1 MTKNKLNI
9 AILLAAS
16 TLCAASCN
24 SYDIASRQQE
34 PGPAAS
40 SKSLITFAA
49 GCADQAPQ
57 KTAYQ
62 AGEAGTVAWI
72 NGDRISIFPVE
83 TTSNDLGTVIN
94 ANGASCQITG
104 LTDNASGYYA
114 LYPFDSKVICNY
126 GKISGLKIP
135 SKQVAAAGQY
145 DPKAD
150 IIINALMGAVGCLPT
165 ITAIECGKHVALAN
179 KETMVMAGPV
189 IWDKLAENPKSFI
202 TPIDSEHS
210 AIFQCLEGGNREKE
224 VEFLEITASGGPFRE
239 WPIEK
244 FENITVAD
252 ALNHPVWSM
261 GKKITID
268 SASMMNKGLEVLEAH
283 FLFHIPYEQIK
294 VVVHPQSM
302 VHSLVQFRDGSLMAQ
317 LGAPDMRIPIQVA
330 LTWPDRLPLKTNRLD
345 LPTLAKLTFFEP
357 DFNKFRCL
365 ALAFEAG
372 RRGGIVPAMMNAANE
387 VLVDRFLKGNL
398 KFTDI
403 PKYVEMVMEKAPNV
417 TGHLTLDQVLEA
429 DAEARR
435 MTEGFL
441 K

>member
-1 MTKNKLNI
+1 MKNVVLLGATGSIGTSSVDVILQHSDIFKLYAVAANSSVAKVAEI
-9 AILLAAS
+9 VRKFKVERVCMFDPNAAKELEKELGMKVLAGMEGLCELAA
-16 TLCAASCN
+16 
-24 SYDIASRQQE
+24 
-34 PGPAAS
+34 
-40 SKSLITFAA
+40 
-49 GCADQAPQ
+49 
-57 KTAYQ
+57 
-62 AGEAGTVAWI
+62 
-72 NGDRISIFPVE
+72 
-83 TTSNDLGTVIN
+83 
-94 ANGASCQITG
+94 
-104 LTDNASGYYA
+104 
-114 LYPFDSKVICNY
+114 
-126 GKISGLKIP
+126 
-135 SKQVAAAGQY
+135 

-165 ITAIECGKHVALAN
+165 ITAIEHGKHVALAN

-210 AIFQCLEGGNREKE
+210 AIFQCLSGRPEKE

-244 FENITVAD
+244 FESITVAD

-330 LTWPDRLPLKTNRLD
+330 LTWPDRRSRPSASTCRRSRNLRSSSRISTSSAASPSRSR
-345 LPTLAKLTFFEP
+345 P
-357 DFNKFRCL
+357 DAVAVSSPR
-365 ALAFEAG
+365 
-372 RRGGIVPAMMNAANE
+372 
-387 VLVDRFLKGNL
+387 
-398 KFTDI
+398 
-403 PKYVEMVMEKAPNV
+403 
-417 TGHLTLDQVLEA
+417 
-429 DAEARR
+429 
-435 MTEGFL
+435 
-441 K
+441 

>member
-1 MTKNKLNI
+1 MKKVCLLGATGSIGTSTLDV
-9 AILLAAS
+9 LEQHSDLFTLHSLAANS
-16 TLCAASCN
+16 SWQKVAEIVRKRHVKRVCMFDETAAAALKKELGMEVLVGMEGLRELAADPEV
-24 SYDIASRQQE
+24 DI
-34 PGPAAS
+34 
-40 SKSLITFAA
+40 
-49 GCADQAPQ
+49 
-57 KTAYQ
+57 
-62 AGEAGTVAWI
+62 
-72 NGDRISIFPVE
+72 
-83 TTSNDLGTVIN
+83 VIN
-94 ANGASCQITG
+94 S
-104 LTDNASGYYA
+104 
-114 LYPFDSKVICNY
+114 
-126 GKISGLKIP
+126 
-135 SKQVAAAGQY
+135 
-145 DPKAD
+145 
-150 IIINALMGAVGCLPT
+150 LMGAVGCLPT
-165 ITAIECGKHVALAN
+165 ITAIEQGKHVALAN

-210 AIFQCLEGGNREKE
+210 AIFQCLEGGKREKE

-283 FLFHIPYEQIK
+283 FLFHIPYDQIK

-330 LTWPDRLPLKTNRLD
+330 LTWPDRLQLETKRLD

-357 DFNKFRCL
+357 DFEKFRCL
-365 ALAFEAG
+365 ALAFDAG

-403 PKYVEMVMEKAPNV
+403 PKYVEKVMAKAPDV
-417 TGHLTLDQVLEA
+417 TGRLSLDQVLEA

-435 MTEGFL
+435 MTIDFL

>member
-1 MTKNKLNI
+1 MKNVVLLGATGSIGTSSVDVIQQHSDIFNLYAVAANSSVEKVAEIVRKYNVERICMFNEAAAKELEGVLGRKVL
-9 AILLAAS
+9 AGMDGLCELAA
-16 TLCAASCN
+16 
-24 SYDIASRQQE
+24 
-34 PGPAAS
+34 
-40 SKSLITFAA
+40 
-49 GCADQAPQ
+49 
-57 KTAYQ
+57 
-62 AGEAGTVAWI
+62 
-72 NGDRISIFPVE
+72 
-83 TTSNDLGTVIN
+83 
-94 ANGASCQITG
+94 
-104 LTDNASGYYA
+104 
-114 LYPFDSKVICNY
+114 
-126 GKISGLKIP
+126 
-135 SKQVAAAGQY
+135 

-165 ITAIECGKHVALAN
+165 ITAIEHGKHVALAN

-210 AIFQCLEGGNREKE
+210 AIFQCLEGGKRESE

-283 FLFHIPYEQIK
+283 FLFHIPYDQIK

-330 LTWPDRLPLKTNRLD
+330 LTWPDRLKLETKRLD

-365 ALAFEAG
+365 ALAFDAG

-403 PKYVEMVMEKAPNV
+403 PKYVEMVMDKAPNV
-417 TGHLTLDQVLEA
+417 TGHLSLEQVLEA
-429 DAEARR
+429 DKEARR
-435 MTEGFL
+435 MTEDFL
-441 K
+441 IRK

>member
-1 MTKNKLNI
+1 MMKNVVLLGATGSI
-9 AILLAAS
+9 GTSSVDVILQHSDIFNLYAVAANSSVAKVAEIVRKFKVERVCMFDPNAAKELEKELGMPVLVGMDGLCELAA
-16 TLCAASCN
+16 
-24 SYDIASRQQE
+24 
-34 PGPAAS
+34 
-40 SKSLITFAA
+40 
-49 GCADQAPQ
+49 
-57 KTAYQ
+57 
-62 AGEAGTVAWI
+62 
-72 NGDRISIFPVE
+72 
-83 TTSNDLGTVIN
+83 
-94 ANGASCQITG
+94 
-104 LTDNASGYYA
+104 
-114 LYPFDSKVICNY
+114 
-126 GKISGLKIP
+126 
-135 SKQVAAAGQY
+135 

-165 ITAIECGKHVALAN
+165 ITAIEHGKHVALAN

-210 AIFQCLEGGNREKE
+210 AIFQCLSGRPEKE

-244 FENITVAD
+244 FESITVAD

-330 LTWPDRLPLKTNRLD
+330 LTWPDRLPLETKRLD

-387 VLVDRFLKGNL
+387 VLVDAFLKGNL

-403 PKYVEMVMEKAPNV
+403 PKHVETIMKGAPTV

-429 DAEARR
+429 DAEARKL
-435 MTEGFL
+435 TAAL
-441 K
+441 IK

>member
-1 MTKNKLNI
+1 MKNVVLLGATGSIGTSSVDVIQQHSDIFNLYAVAANSSVEKVAEIVRKYNVERVCMFNEI
-9 AILLAAS
+9 AAKELEIVLGKKVLAGMDGLCELAA
-16 TLCAASCN
+16 
-24 SYDIASRQQE
+24 
-34 PGPAAS
+34 
-40 SKSLITFAA
+40 
-49 GCADQAPQ
+49 
-57 KTAYQ
+57 
-62 AGEAGTVAWI
+62 
-72 NGDRISIFPVE
+72 
-83 TTSNDLGTVIN
+83 
-94 ANGASCQITG
+94 
-104 LTDNASGYYA
+104 
-114 LYPFDSKVICNY
+114 DS
-126 GKISGLKIP
+126 
-135 SKQVAAAGQY
+135 
-145 DPKAD
+145 KAD

-165 ITAIECGKHVALAN
+165 ITAIEHGKHVALAN

-210 AIFQCLEGGNREKE
+210 AIFQCLEGGKRESE

-244 FENITVAD
+244 FKNITVAD

-283 FLFHIPYEQIK
+283 FLFHIPYDQIK

-330 LTWPDRLPLKTNRLD
+330 LTWPDRLKLETKRLD

-372 RRGGIVPAMMNAANE
+372 RRGGIVPSMMNAANE

-403 PKYVEMVMEKAPNV
+403 PKYVEMVMDKAPNV
-417 TGHLTLDQVLEA
+417 TGHLSLEQVLEA
-429 DAEARR
+429 DKEARR

>member
-1 MTKNKLNI
+1 MKNVVLLGATGSIGTSSVDVIQQHSDLFHLYAVAANSSVNKVAELVRKYNVERVCMFNEVAAKELEI
-9 AILLAAS
+9 VLGRKVLAGMEGLCELAA
-16 TLCAASCN
+16 
-24 SYDIASRQQE
+24 
-34 PGPAAS
+34 
-40 SKSLITFAA
+40 
-49 GCADQAPQ
+49 
-57 KTAYQ
+57 
-62 AGEAGTVAWI
+62 
-72 NGDRISIFPVE
+72 
-83 TTSNDLGTVIN
+83 
-94 ANGASCQITG
+94 
-104 LTDNASGYYA
+104 
-114 LYPFDSKVICNY
+114 
-126 GKISGLKIP
+126 
-135 SKQVAAAGQY
+135 

-150 IIINALMGAVGCLPT
+150 IIVNALMGAVGCLPT
-165 ITAIECGKHVALAN
+165 ITAIEHGKHVALAN

-210 AIFQCLEGGNREKE
+210 AIFQCLEGGKREHE

-244 FENITVAD
+244 FEKITVAD

-283 FLFHIPYEQIK
+283 FLFHIPYDQIK

-330 LTWPDRLPLKTNRLD
+330 LTWPDRLKLETKRLD

-357 DFNKFRCL
+357 DFSKFRCL

-372 RRGGIVPAMMNAANE
+372 RRGGIVPSMMNAANE

-417 TGHLTLDQVLEA
+417 TGHLSLEQVLEA
-429 DAEARR
+429 DKEARL

>member
-1 MTKNKLNI
+1 MKNVVLLGATGSIGTSSVDVIHQHSDIFNLYAVAANSSVEKVAEIVRKYNVERVCMFNEVAAKELEI
-9 AILLAAS
+9 VLGRKVLAGMDGLCELAA
-16 TLCAASCN
+16 
-24 SYDIASRQQE
+24 
-34 PGPAAS
+34 
-40 SKSLITFAA
+40 
-49 GCADQAPQ
+49 
-57 KTAYQ
+57 
-62 AGEAGTVAWI
+62 
-72 NGDRISIFPVE
+72 
-83 TTSNDLGTVIN
+83 
-94 ANGASCQITG
+94 
-104 LTDNASGYYA
+104 
-114 LYPFDSKVICNY
+114 
-126 GKISGLKIP
+126 
-135 SKQVAAAGQY
+135 

-165 ITAIECGKHVALAN
+165 ITAIEHGKHVALAN

-210 AIFQCLEGGNREKE
+210 AIFQCLEGGKRESE

-283 FLFHIPYEQIK
+283 FLFHIPYDQIK

-330 LTWPDRLPLKTNRLD
+330 LTWPDRLKLETKRLD

-372 RRGGIVPAMMNAANE
+372 RRGGIVPSMMNAANE

-417 TGHLTLDQVLEA
+417 TGHLSLEQVLEA
-429 DAEARR
+429 DKEARL

>member
-1 MTKNKLNI
+1 MKNVVLLGATGSI
-9 AILLAAS
+9 GTSSVDVILQHSDIFNLYAVAANSSVAKVAEIVRKFKVERVCMFDPNAAKELEKELGMPVLAGMEGLCELAA
-16 TLCAASCN
+16 
-24 SYDIASRQQE
+24 
-34 PGPAAS
+34 
-40 SKSLITFAA
+40 
-49 GCADQAPQ
+49 
-57 KTAYQ
+57 
-62 AGEAGTVAWI
+62 
-72 NGDRISIFPVE
+72 
-83 TTSNDLGTVIN
+83 
-94 ANGASCQITG
+94 
-104 LTDNASGYYA
+104 
-114 LYPFDSKVICNY
+114 
-126 GKISGLKIP
+126 
-135 SKQVAAAGQY
+135 

-165 ITAIECGKHVALAN
+165 ITAIEHGKHVALAN

-210 AIFQCLEGGNREKE
+210 AIFQCLSGRPEKE

-244 FENITVAD
+244 FESITVAD

-330 LTWPDRLPLKTNRLD
+330 LTWPDRLPLETKRLD

-387 VLVDRFLKGNL
+387 VANAAFREG
-398 KFTDI
+398 TC
-403 PKYVEMVMEKAPNV
+403 
-417 TGHLTLDQVLEA
+417 
-429 DAEARR
+429 
-435 MTEGFL
+435 GFL
-441 K
+441 DIERIVGSVMSGARVERVDCLEQLRECDARAREAARKVLAEV

>member
-1 MTKNKLNI
+1 MKNVVLLGATGSIGTSSVDVIHQHSDIFNLYAVAANSSVEKVAEIVRKYNVERVCMFNEAAAKELEGVLGKKVL
-9 AILLAAS
+9 AGMDGLCELAA
-16 TLCAASCN
+16 
-24 SYDIASRQQE
+24 
-34 PGPAAS
+34 
-40 SKSLITFAA
+40 
-49 GCADQAPQ
+49 
-57 KTAYQ
+57 
-62 AGEAGTVAWI
+62 
-72 NGDRISIFPVE
+72 
-83 TTSNDLGTVIN
+83 
-94 ANGASCQITG
+94 
-104 LTDNASGYYA
+104 
-114 LYPFDSKVICNY
+114 
-126 GKISGLKIP
+126 
-135 SKQVAAAGQY
+135 

-165 ITAIECGKHVALAN
+165 ITAIEHGKHVALAN

-210 AIFQCLEGGNREKE
+210 AIFQCLEGGKREHE

-283 FLFHIPYEQIK
+283 FLFHIPYDQIK

-330 LTWPDRLPLKTNRLD
+330 LTWPDRLKLETKRLD

-372 RRGGIVPAMMNAANE
+372 RRGGIVPSMMNAANE

-417 TGHLTLDQVLEA
+417 TGHLSLEQVLEA
-429 DAEARR
+429 DKEARL

>member
-1 MTKNKLNI
+1 MKNVVLLGATGSIGTSSVDVILQHSDIFKLYAVAANSSVAKVAEI
-9 AILLAAS
+9 VRKFKVERVCMFDPNAAKELGMSVLAGMDGLCELAA
-16 TLCAASCN
+16 
-24 SYDIASRQQE
+24 
-34 PGPAAS
+34 
-40 SKSLITFAA
+40 
-49 GCADQAPQ
+49 
-57 KTAYQ
+57 
-62 AGEAGTVAWI
+62 
-72 NGDRISIFPVE
+72 
-83 TTSNDLGTVIN
+83 
-94 ANGASCQITG
+94 
-104 LTDNASGYYA
+104 
-114 LYPFDSKVICNY
+114 
-126 GKISGLKIP
+126 
-135 SKQVAAAGQY
+135 

-165 ITAIECGKHVALAN
+165 ITAIEHGKHVALAN

-210 AIFQCLEGGNREKE
+210 AIFQCLSGRPEKE

-244 FENITVAD
+244 FEQITVAD

-330 LTWPDRLPLKTNRLD
+330 LTWPDRLPLETKRLD

-387 VLVDRFLKGNL
+387 VLVDAFLKGNL

-403 PKYVEMVMEKAPNV
+403 PKHVETIMTNAPTVM
-417 TGHLTLDQVLEA
+417 GHLTLDQVLEA
-429 DAEARR
+429 DDEARR
-435 MTEGFL
+435 LTAAL
-441 K
+441 IK

>member
-1 MTKNKLNI
+1 MKNVVLLGATGSIGTSSVDVIQQHSDLFHLYAVAANSSVNKVAEIVRKYNVERVCMFNEVAAKELEI
-9 AILLAAS
+9 VLGRKVLVGMEGLCELAA
-16 TLCAASCN
+16 
-24 SYDIASRQQE
+24 
-34 PGPAAS
+34 
-40 SKSLITFAA
+40 
-49 GCADQAPQ
+49 
-57 KTAYQ
+57 
-62 AGEAGTVAWI
+62 
-72 NGDRISIFPVE
+72 
-83 TTSNDLGTVIN
+83 
-94 ANGASCQITG
+94 
-104 LTDNASGYYA
+104 
-114 LYPFDSKVICNY
+114 
-126 GKISGLKIP
+126 
-135 SKQVAAAGQY
+135 

-165 ITAIECGKHVALAN
+165 ITAIEHGKHVALAN

-210 AIFQCLEGGNREKE
+210 AIFQCLEGGKREHE

-239 WPIEK
+239 WPVEK
-244 FENITVAD
+244 FEKITVAD

-283 FLFHIPYEQIK
+283 FLFHIPYDQIK

-330 LTWPDRLPLKTNRLD
+330 LTWPDRLKLETKRLD

-372 RRGGIVPAMMNAANE
+372 RRGGIVPSMMNAANE

-417 TGHLTLDQVLEA
+417 TGHLSLEQVLEA
-429 DAEARR
+429 DKEARL

>member
-1 MTKNKLNI
+1 MKNVVLLGATGSIGTSSVDVIQQHSDIFNLYAVAANSSVEKVAEIVRKYNVERVCMFNEAAAKELEI
-9 AILLAAS
+9 VLGKKVLAGMEGLCELAA
-16 TLCAASCN
+16 
-24 SYDIASRQQE
+24 
-34 PGPAAS
+34 
-40 SKSLITFAA
+40 
-49 GCADQAPQ
+49 
-57 KTAYQ
+57 
-62 AGEAGTVAWI
+62 
-72 NGDRISIFPVE
+72 
-83 TTSNDLGTVIN
+83 
-94 ANGASCQITG
+94 
-104 LTDNASGYYA
+104 
-114 LYPFDSKVICNY
+114 
-126 GKISGLKIP
+126 
-135 SKQVAAAGQY
+135 

-165 ITAIECGKHVALAN
+165 ITAIEHGKHVALAN

-210 AIFQCLEGGNREKE
+210 AIFQCLEGGKRESE

-244 FENITVAD
+244 FKNITVAD

-283 FLFHIPYEQIK
+283 FLFHIPYDQIK

-330 LTWPDRLPLKTNRLD
+330 LTWPDRLKLETKRLD

-365 ALAFEAG
+365 ALAFDAG

-417 TGHLTLDQVLEA
+417 TGHLSLEQVLEA
-429 DAEARR
+429 DKEARR

>member
-1 MTKNKLNI
+1 MSWFLGRDFSLFYLCGKSKQIFRGFEMKNVVLLGATGSIGTSSVDVIQQHSDIFNLYAVAANSSVQKVAEIVRKYNVERVCMFNEAAAKELEGMLGKKVL
-9 AILLAAS
+9 AGMDGLCELAA
-16 TLCAASCN
+16 
-24 SYDIASRQQE
+24 
-34 PGPAAS
+34 
-40 SKSLITFAA
+40 
-49 GCADQAPQ
+49 
-57 KTAYQ
+57 
-62 AGEAGTVAWI
+62 
-72 NGDRISIFPVE
+72 
-83 TTSNDLGTVIN
+83 
-94 ANGASCQITG
+94 
-104 LTDNASGYYA
+104 
-114 LYPFDSKVICNY
+114 
-126 GKISGLKIP
+126 
-135 SKQVAAAGQY
+135 

-165 ITAIECGKHVALAN
+165 ITAIEHGKHVALAN

-210 AIFQCLEGGNREKE
+210 AIFQCLEGGKRESE

-283 FLFHIPYEQIK
+283 FLFHIPYDQIK

-330 LTWPDRLPLKTNRLD
+330 LTWPDRLKLETKRLD

-372 RRGGIVPAMMNAANE
+372 RRGGIVPSMMNAANE

-417 TGHLTLDQVLEA
+417 TGHLSLEQVLEA
-429 DAEARR
+429 DKEARL

>member
-1 MTKNKLNI
+1 MKNVVLLGATGSIGTSSVDVIQQHSDLFHLYAVAANSSVNKVAELVRKYNVERVCMFNEVAAKELEI
-9 AILLAAS
+9 VLGRKVLAGMEGLCELAA
-16 TLCAASCN
+16 
-24 SYDIASRQQE
+24 
-34 PGPAAS
+34 
-40 SKSLITFAA
+40 
-49 GCADQAPQ
+49 
-57 KTAYQ
+57 
-62 AGEAGTVAWI
+62 
-72 NGDRISIFPVE
+72 
-83 TTSNDLGTVIN
+83 
-94 ANGASCQITG
+94 
-104 LTDNASGYYA
+104 
-114 LYPFDSKVICNY
+114 
-126 GKISGLKIP
+126 
-135 SKQVAAAGQY
+135 

-165 ITAIECGKHVALAN
+165 ITAIEHGKHVALAN

-189 IWDKLAENPKSFI
+189 IWDKLAENPKSYI

-210 AIFQCLEGGNREKE
+210 AIFQCLEGGKRESE

-283 FLFHIPYEQIK
+283 FLFHIPYDQIK

-330 LTWPDRLPLKTNRLD
+330 LTWPDRLKLETKRLD

-372 RRGGIVPAMMNAANE
+372 RRGGIVPSMMNAANE

-403 PKYVEMVMEKAPNV
+403 PKYVEMVMDKAPNV
-417 TGHLTLDQVLEA
+417 TGHLSLEQVLEA
-429 DAEARR
+429 DKEARL

>member
-1 MTKNKLNI
+1 MKNVVLLGATGSIGTSSVDVIHQHSDIFNLYAVAANSSVEKVAEIVRKYNVERVCMFNETAAKELEGVLGKKVL
-9 AILLAAS
+9 AGMDGLCELAA
-16 TLCAASCN
+16 
-24 SYDIASRQQE
+24 
-34 PGPAAS
+34 
-40 SKSLITFAA
+40 
-49 GCADQAPQ
+49 
-57 KTAYQ
+57 
-62 AGEAGTVAWI
+62 
-72 NGDRISIFPVE
+72 
-83 TTSNDLGTVIN
+83 
-94 ANGASCQITG
+94 
-104 LTDNASGYYA
+104 
-114 LYPFDSKVICNY
+114 
-126 GKISGLKIP
+126 
-135 SKQVAAAGQY
+135 

-165 ITAIECGKHVALAN
+165 ITAIEHGKHVALAN

-210 AIFQCLEGGNREKE
+210 AIFQCLEGGKRESE

-283 FLFHIPYEQIK
+283 FLFHIPYDQIK

-330 LTWPDRLPLKTNRLD
+330 LTWPDRLKLETKRLD

-365 ALAFEAG
+365 ALAFDAG

-403 PKYVEMVMEKAPNV
+403 PKYVEMVMDKAPNV
-417 TGHLTLDQVLEA
+417 TGHLSLEQVLEA
-429 DAEARR
+429 DKEARR
-435 MTEGFL
+435 MTEDFL

>member
-1 MTKNKLNI
+1 MKNVVLLGATGSIGTSSVDVILQHSDIFKLYAVAANSSVDKVAEI
-9 AILLAAS
+9 VRKFKVERVCMFNEVAAKELEKVIGMPVLAGMDGLCELAA
-16 TLCAASCN
+16 
-24 SYDIASRQQE
+24 
-34 PGPAAS
+34 
-40 SKSLITFAA
+40 
-49 GCADQAPQ
+49 
-57 KTAYQ
+57 
-62 AGEAGTVAWI
+62 
-72 NGDRISIFPVE
+72 
-83 TTSNDLGTVIN
+83 
-94 ANGASCQITG
+94 
-104 LTDNASGYYA
+104 
-114 LYPFDSKVICNY
+114 
-126 GKISGLKIP
+126 
-135 SKQVAAAGQY
+135 

-165 ITAIECGKHVALAN
+165 ITAIEHGKHVALAN

-210 AIFQCLEGGNREKE
+210 AIFQCLSGRPEKE

-244 FENITVAD
+244 FESITVAD

-294 VVVHPQSM
+294 VIVHPQSM

-330 LTWPDRLPLKTNRLD
+330 LTWPDRLPLETKRLD
-345 LPTLAKLTFFEP
+345 LPTLQKLTFFEP

-387 VLVDRFLKGNL
+387 VLVDAFLKGNL

-403 PKYVEMVMEKAPNV
+403 PKHVETIMAGAPTV

-429 DAEARR
+429 DAEARKL
-435 MTEGFL
+435 TEAL
-441 K
+441 IK

>member
-1 MTKNKLNI
+1 MKNVVLLGATGSIGTSSVDVILQHSDIFKLYAVAANSSVAKVAEI
-9 AILLAAS
+9 VRKFKVERVCMFDPNAAKELEKELGKPVLAGMEGLCELAA
-16 TLCAASCN
+16 
-24 SYDIASRQQE
+24 
-34 PGPAAS
+34 
-40 SKSLITFAA
+40 
-49 GCADQAPQ
+49 
-57 KTAYQ
+57 
-62 AGEAGTVAWI
+62 
-72 NGDRISIFPVE
+72 
-83 TTSNDLGTVIN
+83 
-94 ANGASCQITG
+94 
-104 LTDNASGYYA
+104 
-114 LYPFDSKVICNY
+114 
-126 GKISGLKIP
+126 
-135 SKQVAAAGQY
+135 

-165 ITAIECGKHVALAN
+165 ITAIEHGKHVALAN

-210 AIFQCLEGGNREKE
+210 AIFQCLSGRPEKE

-244 FENITVAD
+244 FESITVAD

-330 LTWPDRLPLKTNRLD
+330 LTWPDRLPLETKRLD

-387 VLVDRFLKGNL
+387 VLVDAFLKGNL

-403 PKYVEMVMEKAPNV
+403 PKHVETIMADAPTV
-417 TGHLTLDQVLEA
+417 SGHLTLDQVLEA
-429 DAEARR
+429 DAEARKL
-435 MTEGFL
+435 TAAL
-441 K
+441 IK

>member
-1 MTKNKLNI
+1 MKNVVLLGATGSIGTSSVDVILQHADIFKLYAVAANSSVAKVAEI
-9 AILLAAS
+9 VRKFKVERVCMFDPNAAKELEKELGMPVLAGMEGLCELAA
-16 TLCAASCN
+16 
-24 SYDIASRQQE
+24 
-34 PGPAAS
+34 
-40 SKSLITFAA
+40 
-49 GCADQAPQ
+49 
-57 KTAYQ
+57 
-62 AGEAGTVAWI
+62 
-72 NGDRISIFPVE
+72 
-83 TTSNDLGTVIN
+83 
-94 ANGASCQITG
+94 
-104 LTDNASGYYA
+104 
-114 LYPFDSKVICNY
+114 
-126 GKISGLKIP
+126 
-135 SKQVAAAGQY
+135 

-165 ITAIECGKHVALAN
+165 ITAIEHGKHVALAN

-210 AIFQCLEGGNREKE
+210 AIFQCLSGRPEKE

-244 FENITVAD
+244 FESITVAD

-330 LTWPDRLPLKTNRLD
+330 LTWPDRLPLETKRLD

-365 ALAFEAG
+365 SLAFEAG

-387 VLVDRFLKGNL
+387 VLVDAFLKGNL

-403 PKYVEMVMEKAPNV
+403 PKHVETIMTGAPTV
-417 TGHLTLDQVLEA
+417 SGHLTLDQVLEA

-435 MTEGFL
+435 LTAAL
-441 K
+441 IK

>member
-1 MTKNKLNI
+1 MKNVVLLGATGSIGTSSVDVILQHSDIFKLYAVAANSSVAKVAEI
-9 AILLAAS
+9 VRKFKVERVCMFDPNAAKELEKELGMPVLAGMEGLCELAA
-16 TLCAASCN
+16 
-24 SYDIASRQQE
+24 
-34 PGPAAS
+34 
-40 SKSLITFAA
+40 
-49 GCADQAPQ
+49 
-57 KTAYQ
+57 
-62 AGEAGTVAWI
+62 
-72 NGDRISIFPVE
+72 
-83 TTSNDLGTVIN
+83 
-94 ANGASCQITG
+94 
-104 LTDNASGYYA
+104 
-114 LYPFDSKVICNY
+114 
-126 GKISGLKIP
+126 
-135 SKQVAAAGQY
+135 

-165 ITAIECGKHVALAN
+165 ITAIEHGKYVALAN

-210 AIFQCLEGGNREKE
+210 AIFQCLSGRPEKE

-244 FENITVAD
+244 FESITVAD

-330 LTWPDRLPLKTNRLD
+330 LTWPDRLPLETKRLD

-387 VLVDRFLKGNL
+387 VLVDAFLKGNL

-403 PKYVEMVMEKAPNV
+403 PKHVETIMAGAPTV
-417 TGHLTLDQVLEA
+417 SGHLTLDQVLEA
-429 DAEARR
+429 DAEARKL
-435 MTEGFL
+435 TAAL
-441 K
+441 IK

>member
-1 MTKNKLNI
+1 MKNVVLLGATGSIGTSSVDVILQHSDIFKLYAVAANSSVAKVAEI
-9 AILLAAS
+9 VRKFKVERVCMFDPNAAKELEKELGIKVLAGMEGLCELAA
-16 TLCAASCN
+16 
-24 SYDIASRQQE
+24 
-34 PGPAAS
+34 
-40 SKSLITFAA
+40 
-49 GCADQAPQ
+49 
-57 KTAYQ
+57 
-62 AGEAGTVAWI
+62 
-72 NGDRISIFPVE
+72 
-83 TTSNDLGTVIN
+83 
-94 ANGASCQITG
+94 
-104 LTDNASGYYA
+104 
-114 LYPFDSKVICNY
+114 
-126 GKISGLKIP
+126 
-135 SKQVAAAGQY
+135 

-165 ITAIECGKHVALAN
+165 ITAIEHGKHVALAN

-210 AIFQCLEGGNREKE
+210 AIFQCLSGRPEKE

-244 FENITVAD
+244 FEQITVAD
-252 ALNHPVWSM
+252 ALNHPVWNM

-330 LTWPDRLPLKTNRLD
+330 LTWPDRLPLETKRLD

-387 VLVDRFLKGNL
+387 VLVDAFLKGNL

-403 PKYVEMVMEKAPNV
+403 PKHVETIMTGAPTVM
-417 TGHLTLDQVLEA
+417 GHLTLDQVLEA
-429 DAEARR
+429 DAEARKL
-435 MTEGFL
+435 TEALL
-441 K
+441 KSK

>member
-1 MTKNKLNI
+1 MKNVVLLGATGSIGTSTVDVCLQHSDLFKVYAVAANSSVEKVAEIVRKFKVERVCMFKPEAAKELSALLNMPV
-9 AILLAAS
+9 LSGMEGLCELAA
-16 TLCAASCN
+16 
-24 SYDIASRQQE
+24 
-34 PGPAAS
+34 
-40 SKSLITFAA
+40 
-49 GCADQAPQ
+49 
-57 KTAYQ
+57 
-62 AGEAGTVAWI
+62 
-72 NGDRISIFPVE
+72 
-83 TTSNDLGTVIN
+83 
-94 ANGASCQITG
+94 
-104 LTDNASGYYA
+104 
-114 LYPFDSKVICNY
+114 
-126 GKISGLKIP
+126 
-135 SKQVAAAGQY
+135 

-165 ITAIECGKHVALAN
+165 ITAIEHGKHVALAN

-189 IWDKLAENPKSFI
+189 IWDKLAENPKAFI

-210 AIFQCLEGGNREKE
+210 AIFQCLADRPNKE
-224 VEFLEITASGGPFRE
+224 VECLEITASGGPFRT
-239 WPIEK
+239 WDIER

-261 GKKITID
+261 GRKITID

-330 LTWPDRLPLKTNRLD
+330 LTWPERLPLETKRLD
-345 LPTLAKLTFFEP
+345 LPTLGQLTFFEP

-372 RRGGIVPAMMNAANE
+372 RRGGVVPAMMNAANE
-387 VLVDRFLKGNL
+387 VLVDRFLDGKL

-403 PKYVEMVMEKAPNV
+403 PRHVETIINGAPNL
-417 TGHLTLDQVLEA
+417 TGHLTLEQVLEA

-435 MTEGFL
+435 LTL
-441 K
+441 DLIK

>member
-1 MTKNKLNI
+1 MKNVVLLGATGSIGTSSVDVIHQHSDIFNLYAVAANSSVEKVAEIVRKYNVERVCMFNETAAKELEGVLGRKVL
-9 AILLAAS
+9 AGMDGLCELAA
-16 TLCAASCN
+16 
-24 SYDIASRQQE
+24 
-34 PGPAAS
+34 
-40 SKSLITFAA
+40 
-49 GCADQAPQ
+49 
-57 KTAYQ
+57 
-62 AGEAGTVAWI
+62 
-72 NGDRISIFPVE
+72 
-83 TTSNDLGTVIN
+83 
-94 ANGASCQITG
+94 
-104 LTDNASGYYA
+104 
-114 LYPFDSKVICNY
+114 
-126 GKISGLKIP
+126 
-135 SKQVAAAGQY
+135 

-165 ITAIECGKHVALAN
+165 ITAIEHGKHVALAN

-189 IWDKLAENPKSFI
+189 IWDKLAENPKSVI

-210 AIFQCLEGGNREKE
+210 AIFQCLEGGKRESE

-283 FLFHIPYEQIK
+283 FLFHIPYDQIK

-330 LTWPDRLPLKTNRLD
+330 LTWPDRLKLETKRLD

-365 ALAFEAG
+365 ALAFDAG
-372 RRGGIVPAMMNAANE
+372 RRGGIVPSMMNAANE

-403 PKYVEMVMEKAPNV
+403 PKYVEMVMDKAPNV
-417 TGHLTLDQVLEA
+417 TGHLSLEQVLEA
-429 DAEARR
+429 DKEARF

>member
-1 MTKNKLNI
+1 MKNVVLLGATGSI
-9 AILLAAS
+9 GTSSVDVILQHSDIFNLYAVAANSSVAKVAEIVRKFKVERVCMFDPNAAKELEKELGMPVLAGMEGLCELAA
-16 TLCAASCN
+16 
-24 SYDIASRQQE
+24 
-34 PGPAAS
+34 
-40 SKSLITFAA
+40 
-49 GCADQAPQ
+49 
-57 KTAYQ
+57 
-62 AGEAGTVAWI
+62 
-72 NGDRISIFPVE
+72 
-83 TTSNDLGTVIN
+83 
-94 ANGASCQITG
+94 
-104 LTDNASGYYA
+104 
-114 LYPFDSKVICNY
+114 
-126 GKISGLKIP
+126 
-135 SKQVAAAGQY
+135 

-165 ITAIECGKHVALAN
+165 ITAIEHGKHVALAN

-210 AIFQCLEGGNREKE
+210 AIFQCLSGRPEKE

-244 FENITVAD
+244 FESITVAD

-330 LTWPDRLPLKTNRLD
+330 LTWPDRLPLETKRLD

-387 VLVDRFLKGNL
+387 VLVDAFLKGNL

-403 PKYVEMVMEKAPNV
+403 PKHVEAIMTGAPTV
-417 TGHLTLDQVLEA
+417 SGHLTLDQVLEA
-429 DAEARR
+429 DAEARKL
-435 MTEGFL
+435 TAAL
-441 K
+441 IK

>member
-1 MTKNKLNI
+1 MKNVVLLGATGSI
-9 AILLAAS
+9 GTSSVDVILQHSDIFNLYAVAANSSVAKVAEIVRKFKVERVCMFDPNAAKELEKELGMPVLAGMEGLCELAA
-16 TLCAASCN
+16 
-24 SYDIASRQQE
+24 
-34 PGPAAS
+34 
-40 SKSLITFAA
+40 
-49 GCADQAPQ
+49 
-57 KTAYQ
+57 
-62 AGEAGTVAWI
+62 
-72 NGDRISIFPVE
+72 
-83 TTSNDLGTVIN
+83 
-94 ANGASCQITG
+94 
-104 LTDNASGYYA
+104 
-114 LYPFDSKVICNY
+114 
-126 GKISGLKIP
+126 
-135 SKQVAAAGQY
+135 

-165 ITAIECGKHVALAN
+165 ITAIEHGKHVALAN

-210 AIFQCLEGGNREKE
+210 AIFQCLSGRPEKE

-239 WPIEK
+239 WPFEK
-244 FENITVAD
+244 FESITVAD

-330 LTWPDRLPLKTNRLD
+330 LTWPDRLPLETKRLD

-387 VLVDRFLKGNL
+387 VLVDAFLKGNL

-403 PKYVEMVMEKAPNV
+403 PKHVETIMNGAPTV

-429 DAEARR
+429 DVEARKL
-435 MTEGFL
+435 TAAL
-441 K
+441 IK

>member
-1 MTKNKLNI
+1 MKNVVLLGATGSIGTSSVDVIHQHSDIFNLYAVAANSSVEKVAEIVRKYNVERVCMFNETAAKELEGVLGKKVL
-9 AILLAAS
+9 AGMDGLCELAA
-16 TLCAASCN
+16 
-24 SYDIASRQQE
+24 
-34 PGPAAS
+34 
-40 SKSLITFAA
+40 
-49 GCADQAPQ
+49 
-57 KTAYQ
+57 
-62 AGEAGTVAWI
+62 
-72 NGDRISIFPVE
+72 
-83 TTSNDLGTVIN
+83 
-94 ANGASCQITG
+94 
-104 LTDNASGYYA
+104 
-114 LYPFDSKVICNY
+114 
-126 GKISGLKIP
+126 
-135 SKQVAAAGQY
+135 

-165 ITAIECGKHVALAN
+165 ITAIEHGKHVALAN

-210 AIFQCLEGGNREKE
+210 AIFQCLEGGKRESE

-283 FLFHIPYEQIK
+283 FLFHIPYDQIK

-330 LTWPDRLPLKTNRLD
+330 LTWPERLKLETKRLD

-365 ALAFEAG
+365 ALAFDAG
-372 RRGGIVPAMMNAANE
+372 RRGGVVPAMMNAANE

-403 PKYVEMVMEKAPNV
+403 PKYVEMVMDKAPNV
-417 TGHLTLDQVLEA
+417 TGHLSLERVLEA
-429 DAEARR
+429 DKEARL

>member
-1 MTKNKLNI
+1 MKNVVLLGATGSIGTSSVDVIHQHSDILNLYAVAANSSVEKVAEI
-9 AILLAAS
+9 VRKYNVERVCMFNETAAKELEGVLGKKVLAGMDGLCELAA
-16 TLCAASCN
+16 
-24 SYDIASRQQE
+24 
-34 PGPAAS
+34 
-40 SKSLITFAA
+40 
-49 GCADQAPQ
+49 
-57 KTAYQ
+57 
-62 AGEAGTVAWI
+62 
-72 NGDRISIFPVE
+72 
-83 TTSNDLGTVIN
+83 
-94 ANGASCQITG
+94 
-104 LTDNASGYYA
+104 
-114 LYPFDSKVICNY
+114 
-126 GKISGLKIP
+126 
-135 SKQVAAAGQY
+135 

-165 ITAIECGKHVALAN
+165 ITAIEHGKHVALAN

-189 IWDKLAENPKSFI
+189 IWDKLAENPKYFI

-210 AIFQCLEGGNREKE
+210 AIFQCLEGGKRESE

-283 FLFHIPYEQIK
+283 FLFHIPYDQIK

-330 LTWPDRLPLKTNRLD
+330 LTWPDRLKLETKRLD

-372 RRGGIVPAMMNAANE
+372 RRGGIVPSMMNAANE
-387 VLVDRFLKGNL
+387 VLVDRFLKGNR

-417 TGHLTLDQVLEA
+417 TGHLSLEQVLEA
-429 DAEARR
+429 DKEARL

>member
-1 MTKNKLNI
+1 MKNVVLLGATGSIGTSSVDVIQQHSDIFNLYAVAANSSVEKVAEIVRKYNVERVCMFNEAAAKELEGVLGKKVL
-9 AILLAAS
+9 AGMDGLCELAA
-16 TLCAASCN
+16 
-24 SYDIASRQQE
+24 
-34 PGPAAS
+34 
-40 SKSLITFAA
+40 
-49 GCADQAPQ
+49 
-57 KTAYQ
+57 
-62 AGEAGTVAWI
+62 
-72 NGDRISIFPVE
+72 
-83 TTSNDLGTVIN
+83 
-94 ANGASCQITG
+94 
-104 LTDNASGYYA
+104 
-114 LYPFDSKVICNY
+114 
-126 GKISGLKIP
+126 
-135 SKQVAAAGQY
+135 

-165 ITAIECGKHVALAN
+165 ITAIEHGKHVALAN

-210 AIFQCLEGGNREKE
+210 AIFQCLEGGKRESE

-283 FLFHIPYEQIK
+283 FLFHIPYDQIK

-330 LTWPDRLPLKTNRLD
+330 LTWPDRLKIETKRLD

-365 ALAFEAG
+365 ALAFDAG

-403 PKYVEMVMEKAPNV
+403 PKYVEMVMDEAPNV
-417 TGHLTLDQVLEA
+417 TGHLSLEQVLEA
-429 DAEARR
+429 DKEARL

>member
-1 MTKNKLNI
+1 MKNVVLLGATGSIGTSTVDVCLQHSDLFKVYAVAANSSVEKVAEIVRKFHVERVCMFKPEAAKELSAMLNMPV
-9 AILLAAS
+9 LSGMEGLCELAA
-16 TLCAASCN
+16 
-24 SYDIASRQQE
+24 
-34 PGPAAS
+34 
-40 SKSLITFAA
+40 
-49 GCADQAPQ
+49 
-57 KTAYQ
+57 
-62 AGEAGTVAWI
+62 
-72 NGDRISIFPVE
+72 
-83 TTSNDLGTVIN
+83 
-94 ANGASCQITG
+94 
-104 LTDNASGYYA
+104 
-114 LYPFDSKVICNY
+114 
-126 GKISGLKIP
+126 
-135 SKQVAAAGQY
+135 

-165 ITAIECGKHVALAN
+165 ITAIEHGKHVALAN

-189 IWDKLAENPKSFI
+189 IWDKLAENPKAFI

-210 AIFQCLEGGNREKE
+210 AIFQCLADRPNKE
-224 VEFLEITASGGPFRE
+224 VECLEITASGGPFRT

-261 GKKITID
+261 GRKITID

-330 LTWPDRLPLKTNRLD
+330 LTWPERLPLETKRLD
-345 LPTLAKLTFFEP
+345 LPTLGQLTFFEP

-372 RRGGIVPAMMNAANE
+372 RRGGVVPAMMNAANE
-387 VLVDRFLKGNL
+387 VLVDRFLDGKL

-403 PKYVEMVMEKAPNV
+403 PRHVETIINGAPNL

-435 MTEGFL
+435 LTL
-441 K
+441 DLIK

>member
-1 MTKNKLNI
+1 MKNVVLLGATGSI
-9 AILLAAS
+9 GTSSVDVILQHSDIFNLYAVAANSSVHKVAEIVRKYKVERVCMFDPNAAKELEGILGMKVLAGMDGLCELAA
-16 TLCAASCN
+16 
-24 SYDIASRQQE
+24 
-34 PGPAAS
+34 
-40 SKSLITFAA
+40 
-49 GCADQAPQ
+49 
-57 KTAYQ
+57 
-62 AGEAGTVAWI
+62 
-72 NGDRISIFPVE
+72 
-83 TTSNDLGTVIN
+83 
-94 ANGASCQITG
+94 
-104 LTDNASGYYA
+104 
-114 LYPFDSKVICNY
+114 
-126 GKISGLKIP
+126 
-135 SKQVAAAGQY
+135 

-165 ITAIECGKHVALAN
+165 ITAIEHGKHVALAN

-210 AIFQCLEGGNREKE
+210 AIFQCLEGGKRESE

-244 FENITVAD
+244 FETITVAD

-317 LGAPDMRIPIQVA
+317 LGDGAIKAQLGMPDMRIPIQVA
-330 LTWPDRLPLKTNRLD
+330 LTWPDRLRLETKRLD

-357 DFNKFRCL
+357 DFKKFRCL

-372 RRGGIVPAMMNAANE
+372 RRGGIVPSMMNAANE

-435 MTEGFL
+435 LTASL
-441 K
+441 IK

>member
-1 MTKNKLNI
+1 MKNVVLLGATGSIGTSSVDVIQQHSDIFNLYAVAANSSVQKVAEIVRKYNVERVCMFNEAAAKELEGVLGKKVL
-9 AILLAAS
+9 AGMEGLCELAA
-16 TLCAASCN
+16 
-24 SYDIASRQQE
+24 
-34 PGPAAS
+34 
-40 SKSLITFAA
+40 
-49 GCADQAPQ
+49 
-57 KTAYQ
+57 
-62 AGEAGTVAWI
+62 
-72 NGDRISIFPVE
+72 
-83 TTSNDLGTVIN
+83 
-94 ANGASCQITG
+94 
-104 LTDNASGYYA
+104 
-114 LYPFDSKVICNY
+114 
-126 GKISGLKIP
+126 
-135 SKQVAAAGQY
+135 

-165 ITAIECGKHVALAN
+165 ITAIEHGKHVALAN

-210 AIFQCLEGGNREKE
+210 AIFQCLEGGKRESE

-244 FENITVAD
+244 FKNITVAD

-283 FLFHIPYEQIK
+283 FLFHIPYDQIK

-330 LTWPDRLPLKTNRLD
+330 LTWPDRLKLETKRLD

-372 RRGGIVPAMMNAANE
+372 RRGGIVPSMMNAANE

-417 TGHLTLDQVLEA
+417 TGHLSLEQVLEA
-429 DAEARR
+429 DKEARL

>member
-1 MTKNKLNI
+1 MKNVVLLGATGSIGTSSVDVILQHSDIFKLYAVAANSSVAKVAEI
-9 AILLAAS
+9 VRKFKVERVCMFDPNAAKELEKELGMKVLAGMEGLCELAA
-16 TLCAASCN
+16 
-24 SYDIASRQQE
+24 
-34 PGPAAS
+34 
-40 SKSLITFAA
+40 
-49 GCADQAPQ
+49 
-57 KTAYQ
+57 
-62 AGEAGTVAWI
+62 
-72 NGDRISIFPVE
+72 
-83 TTSNDLGTVIN
+83 
-94 ANGASCQITG
+94 
-104 LTDNASGYYA
+104 
-114 LYPFDSKVICNY
+114 
-126 GKISGLKIP
+126 
-135 SKQVAAAGQY
+135 

-165 ITAIECGKHVALAN
+165 ITAIEHGKHVALAN

-210 AIFQCLEGGNREKE
+210 AIFQCLSGRPEKE

-244 FENITVAD
+244 FESITVAD

-330 LTWPDRLPLKTNRLD
+330 LTWPDRLPLETKRLD
-345 LPTLAKLTFFEP
+345 TFFEP

-372 RRGGIVPAMMNAANE
+372 RRSGIVPAMMNAANE
-387 VLVDRFLKGNL
+387 VLVDAFLKGNL

-403 PKYVEMVMEKAPNV
+403 PKHVETIMTGAPTV

-435 MTEGFL
+435 LTAAL
-441 K
+441 IK

>member
-1 MTKNKLNI
+1 MKNVVLLGATGSIGTSSVDVIHQHSDIFNLYAVAANSSVEKVAEIVRKYNVERVCMFNETAAKELEGVLGKKVL
-9 AILLAAS
+9 AGMDGLCELAA
-16 TLCAASCN
+16 
-24 SYDIASRQQE
+24 
-34 PGPAAS
+34 
-40 SKSLITFAA
+40 
-49 GCADQAPQ
+49 
-57 KTAYQ
+57 
-62 AGEAGTVAWI
+62 
-72 NGDRISIFPVE
+72 
-83 TTSNDLGTVIN
+83 
-94 ANGASCQITG
+94 
-104 LTDNASGYYA
+104 
-114 LYPFDSKVICNY
+114 
-126 GKISGLKIP
+126 
-135 SKQVAAAGQY
+135 

-165 ITAIECGKHVALAN
+165 ITAIEHGKHVALAN

-210 AIFQCLEGGNREKE
+210 AIFQCLEGGKRESE

-283 FLFHIPYEQIK
+283 FLFHIPYDQIK

-330 LTWPDRLPLKTNRLD
+330 LTWPDRLKLETKRLD

-372 RRGGIVPAMMNAANE
+372 RRGGIVPSMMNAANE

-403 PKYVEMVMEKAPNV
+403 PKYVEMVMEKAPNI
-417 TGHLTLDQVLEA
+417 TGHLSLEQVLEA
-429 DAEARR
+429 DKEARH